1 MRGKGAR
8 FLRALLRLFLAAVF
22 FSLKLNFPAGAASKV
37 VYDAMRDE
45 RARVAAEFAL
55 GEVCYCAVHFRRNVN
70 GPPDIINGCR
80 VLNSR
85 MYNEL

>member
-22 FSLKLNFPAGAASKV
+22 FPLKLNFPAGAAGKV
-37 VYDAMRDE
+37 LYDAMRDE

-55 GEVCYCAVHFRRNVN
+55 G
-70 GPPDIINGCR
+70 DLLLCR
-80 VLNSR
+80 PLPEKRKWSS
-85 MYNEL
+85 